1 MKARKKDTMF
11 TTHGNCV
18 SCPMHEFPRSV
29 GMATHHLA
37 WSLPPGPETPAIVMI
52 GQNPGYQ
59 EDREGIPFVG
69 PSGRLVREVYIKGTS
84 LHTRSAI
91 YLTNICRCAT
101 EANSPPRLSN
111 LKACAPY
118 THYDLDI
125 ITSTHCEAKVLVL
138 CLGAPAVNGFFKYVL
153 QQKGNVSL
161 KQGFGLNGET
171 VLLRNLPDN
180 GAWTAPLQFF
190 CTYHPAYLLRDP
202 RMISTIHD
210 HLQLVSDCL
219 SGTMATPTAPMLIAP
234 THPENLT

>member
-1 MKARKKDTMF
+1 VKARKKDTMF
-11 TTHGNCV
+11 KTHGNCV

-69 PSGRLVREVYIKGTS
+69 PSGRLVRDVYIKGTS

-118 THYDLDI
+118 TLRDLDI
-125 ITSTHCEAKVLVL
+125 ITYEHNSAKVLVL

-153 QQKGNVSL
+153 QQKGSVSL
-161 KQGFGLNGET
+161 KQGFSLNGET
-171 VLLRNLPDN
+171 VLLHFVEMS
-180 GAWTAPLQFF
+180 APLQFF

-210 HLQLVSDCL
+210 HLGLVSDCL
-219 SGTMATPTAPMLIAP
+219 SGTMASPSAPSVIAP
-234 THPENLT
+234 THPSKLT